1 MDNKVE
7 LTVQGVINSRVQSN
21 AYALILKDEG
31 PRRLPVIIGLSEA
44 QSIAVALEGMA
55 TSRPMTHDLIVGM
68 THAFRLK
75 MKEVF
80 IYRFE
85 DGVFFSE
92 LVFWENDGKE
102 IRIDSRTSDDVALA
116 LRLKCPIYTFESL
129 LQRCAIVPGKTAG
142 ADDSL
147 PPDDMDPEE
156 IHDPQLLRKWLRR
169 QEAYEIEAMLEKAV
183 GEEKYEL
190 AKIYQDELVR
200 REPADGPKSR

>member
-7 LTVQGVINSRVQSN
+7 LTVQGVMNSRVQSN
-21 AYALILKDEG
+21 AYALLLKDGG

-44 QSIAVALEGMA
+44 LSIAVALEGTA
-55 TSRPMTHDLIVGM
+55 PNRPMTHDLIVGI
-68 THAFRLK
+68 TNAFSLQ

-92 LVFWENDGKE
+92 LVFWDNDGKE
-102 IRIDSRTSDDVALA
+102 VRIDSRTSDAVALA

-129 LQRCAIVPGKTAG
+129 MQRCAIVPGAP
-142 ADDSL
+142 AESEDAL
-147 PPDDMDPEE
+147 PPDDVDPEE
-156 IHDPQLLRKWLRR
+156 IGDPQLLRKWLRR

-190 AKIYQDELVR
+190 AKIFQDELVR
-200 REPADGPKSR
+200 REPADNPK